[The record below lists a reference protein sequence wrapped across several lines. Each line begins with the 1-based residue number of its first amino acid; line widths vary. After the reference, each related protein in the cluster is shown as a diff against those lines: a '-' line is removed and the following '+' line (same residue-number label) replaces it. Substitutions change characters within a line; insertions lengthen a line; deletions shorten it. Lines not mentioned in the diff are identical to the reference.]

1 MPKWI
6 QITVVSDEETIPAGR
21 KATEIESS
29 SGSSRLLLVG
39 GSLVFLGLVAAAAW
53 HMGFRRPDQPATTA
67 ARQPQSVVPMP
78 ASRLPNQT
86 EPAAGPSSDS
96 ASASADASSDAVS
109 AEVARRLTSNRRVA
123 VVNGEPITE
132 AMLEREVGIGRV
144 LYPLLQGIPVGD
156 DAQTLERMRSD
167 LLSNLIDER
176 LLVQQA
182 EKAGLTISD
191 ADLDARIEKMLSP
204 LGLSEDDLAEQLS
217 AVGVSMDDLRASLR
231 STMLAE
237 RFVAEN
243 PPPANVSAKSA
254 HDAWVKVLQ
263 KEGDIQILTGDNV
276 SKTVKIGQPAPD
288 FTLRGP
294 NGETVRLSDFAGH
307 PMLINFW
314 ATWCPP
320 CRFEMPLLEQTYEKL
335 KDQGFVVLGVDVQEG
350 PDLVNPYIQEMGLTF
365 PVALDRGGA
374 VSTAYRVAALPTTVF
389 VDANGVVTD
398 IHRGA
403 LIEDTLQGYL
413 DDILSQ

>member
-6 QITVVSDEETIPAGR
+6 QITVVSDEETAPAGR

-39 GSLVFLGLVAAAAW
+39 GSLVFLGLVAAVAW
-53 HMGFRRPDQPATTA
+53 YVGFRSPDQPATTA
-67 ARQPQSVVPMP
+67 AQQPQSAVPMP
-78 ASRLPNQT
+78 ASRLPNQSG
-86 EPAAGPSSDS
+86 PAAGPSSDS
-96 ASASADASSDAVS
+96 APASADANSDAVS

-254 HDAWVKVLQ
+254 YDAWVKVLQ
-263 KEGDIQILTGDNV
+263 KEGDIQILTGDSV

-403 LIEDTLQGYL
+403 LIENTLQGYL